1 MSNEEFLELMKF
13 DFNVESF
20 EIHFNAESYAL
31 WLDNLTTKD
40 FNKIFPDEWE
50 KMRRLFK
57 KGDKK

>member
-1 MSNEEFLELMKF
+1 MSNEEFLELM
-13 DFNVESF
+13 
-20 EIHFNAESYAL
+20 EINFNAESYAL